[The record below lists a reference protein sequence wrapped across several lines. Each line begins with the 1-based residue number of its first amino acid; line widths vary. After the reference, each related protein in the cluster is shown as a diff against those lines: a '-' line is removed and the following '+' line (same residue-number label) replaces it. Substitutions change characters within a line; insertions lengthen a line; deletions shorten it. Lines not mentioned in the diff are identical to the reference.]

1 MLFLIVNCHSA
12 NRGDEAAVHAMIDEL
27 EIAFPGSEFVL
38 GMRGETRYPNMPS
51 NVKMIDQLI
60 PSDNLQYRL
69 ALLSKGR
76 MVIGKTYSEFEKY
89 IKMAD
94 IVLHAPGGPSI
105 GDTYIEDEMGYLRF
119 YNLLVNQEIPY
130 MFYAP
135 SMGPFNEKNREK
147 IRKRVLEGAK
157 KIVVRD
163 PISKDYVSSF
173 VPKCEVELTLDSALQ
188 HDLNKNVNNA
198 KLKTYARLDDFINTH
213 KKCIGVTITDL
224 KWHPVLSKT
233 NVAKNISDTFIRF
246 LTEIEK
252 DGYGIVFIPQLYGT
266 GNDKNL
272 MGEFCFNKENYF
284 VIDDSEGYDT
294 YFQQYVISK
303 LYAVI
308 GMRYH
313 SNIFS
318 AKAGTP
324 FISISYEQ
332 KMAGFM
338 NKMNLEKYC
347 INVKEL
353 SFEKLSEKFELLN
366 ENYGLYKNF
375 LINEHDT
382 MKNESHRTTEYVVN
396 YLLGR

>member
-1 MLFLIVNCHSA
+1 MLFMIVNCHSA

-27 EIAFPGSEFVL
+27 DSAFPGSEFIL
-38 GMRGETRYPNMPS
+38 GMRGKTRYPNMPS

-60 PSDNLQYRL
+60 PGDNLQYKL

-135 SMGPFNEKNREK
+135 SMGPFNEKSREK
-147 IRKRVLEGAK
+147 IRKKVLEGAK

-188 HDLNKNVNNA
+188 HDINKKANNE
-198 KLKTYARLDDFINTH
+198 KLKKYARLDDFINTH

-233 NVAKNISDTFIRF
+233 NVAKNISDTFSRF
-246 LTEIEK
+246 LKEIEK
-252 DGYGIVFIPQLYGT
+252 DGYGVVFIPQLYGT

-272 MGEFCFNKENYF
+272 MSEFCFNKENYF
-284 VIDDSEGYDT
+284 VIDDSEEYDT
-294 YFQQYVISK
+294 YFQQYVIGK
-303 LYAVI
+303 LYAII

-332 KMAGFM
+332 KMAGFI

-353 SFEKLSEKFELLN
+353 SFEKLREKFELLN
-366 ENYGLYKNF
+366 ENYDWYKNF

-382 MKNESHRTTEYVVN
+382 MKNESHRTTEYVVD